1 MASELYVETLKG
13 LTSGANANKVIIPAG
28 QTLDASA
35 GTVVPSSG
43 QIVQVVHSTLFQNP
57 DQVGTSS
64 TSYSNTGHSA
74 TITPTSTSSKIYVQL
89 ITRCE
94 TPNNLNQALRIKF
107 FRDSTEI
114 YYSGNIG
121 YTDTAAQEMMW
132 GHSQAVVDSPAT
144 TSAIVYK
151 TMIAARESGS
161 NVNYNVAD
169 AVLTLWEIAG

>member
-1 MASELYVETLKG
+1 MTLVLDG
-13 LTSGANANKVIIPAG
+13 STGVSAVQDGVVTAADLASGAI
-28 QTLDASA
+28 TASA
-35 GTVVPSSG
+35 FPTGS
-43 QIVQVVHSTLFQNP
+43 ILQVVHSTLFQDP

-64 TSYSNTGHSA
+64 TSYSDTGHSA

-94 TPNNLNQALRIKF
+94 TPNNLNQALRIKI

-144 TSAIVYK
+144 TSSVVYK
-151 TMIAARESGS
+151 TQIAARESGS